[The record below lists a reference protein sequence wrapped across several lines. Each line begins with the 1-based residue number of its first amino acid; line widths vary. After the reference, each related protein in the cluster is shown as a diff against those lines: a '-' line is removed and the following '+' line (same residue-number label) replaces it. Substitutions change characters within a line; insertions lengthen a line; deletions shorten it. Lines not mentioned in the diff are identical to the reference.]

1 MIGRSFRAS
10 RFFLP
15 PVKLDIANRHYFG
28 IFSTKTFTIMKK
40 PFLTIAVAGGL
51 LACNDQQPATK
62 APEARQVAQ
71 YSIEQFYKS
80 SNVGGGAIS
89 TDDKELLVSSN
100 ESGIYNA
107 YVIDIASG
115 EKKALTSSTKES
127 VFGNDFL
134 PGSTSFIYSADKG
147 GNENDHLF
155 LQRPDGSVKD
165 LTPGAK
171 EKASFFGWSR
181 DNKSMYYMSNK
192 RDPRFF
198 DLYKMDTSSWKPTLV
213 YKNDNGYDVGALSDN
228 ERYLA
233 LVQTITTS
241 SNHLYLADQQ
251 TKQTKLL
258 NSDSVPSNNSPLQ
271 FSMDNNTLYYL
282 TDDGSEYQYVVKYD
296 IATGKKE
303 KLYSTNWD
311 VMYMYLSYNEKY
323 RVIGVNEDGKNKIYI
338 FDHKTGAPIDFPKI
352 DDGDIQGV
360 SISRSEN
367 KMRLTVGN
375 SKSPNNIYVYDFGTK
390 ELKKLTNTLTP
401 EIKEAD
407 LVSAEI
413 VRYKSFDGL
422 EIPAIYYKP
431 QQASADNK
439 VPALVWVHGGPGGQS
454 RAGYFSLIQYL
465 VNHGYAIL
473 AVNNRGSSGYGK
485 TFFKMD
491 NRNHGEK
498 DLQDCVWGKKYLA
511 SLPYI
516 DSTKIGIIGG
526 SYGGYMT
533 LAALCFQPDE
543 FKAGVDLFGVANWLR
558 TLKEVPPYWE
568 SFKKALYEEIGDP
581 NTADTVRLKQFSP
594 LLHAGNIKKP
604 LMVLQGANDPRVLKI
619 ESDEIVQAVKK
630 NNVPVEYVVFPDEG
644 HGFLK
649 KENEIKGYG
658 QILSFLDQ
666 HLKGDTTKHKLN

>member
-1 MIGRSFRAS
+1 MKKRSF
-10 RFFLP
+10 L
-15 PVKLDIANRHYFG
+15 IA
-28 IFSTKTFTIMKK
+28 
-40 PFLTIAVAGGL
+40 IAGSL
-51 LACNDQQPATK
+51 LACNEQPAEK
-62 APEARQVAQ
+62 EPEARQVAQ

-80 SNVGGGAIS
+80 TNVGGGAIS
-89 TDDKELLVSSN
+89 SNDTKLLVSSN

-107 YVIDIASG
+107 YEIDIASG
-115 EKKALTSSTKES
+115 QKKALTTSTKES
-127 VFGNDFL
+127 IFGNDYV
-134 PGSTSFIYSADKG
+134 PGTTNFIYNSDKG

-155 LQRPDGSVKD
+155 LQKGDGSVKD

-171 EKASFFGWSR
+171 EKASFYGWSR
-181 DNKSMYYMSNK
+181 DNKSFYYSSNK

-198 DLYKMDTSSWKPTLV
+198 DLYKMDTGNWKSKMI
-213 YKNDNGYDVGALSDN
+213 YKNDNGFDVGAMSDN

-233 LVQTITTS
+233 LVQTLTTS
-241 SNHLYLADQQ
+241 SNNIYLADQQ
-251 TKQTKLL
+251 TKQTRML
-258 NSDSVPSNNSPLQ
+258 NTDSVPSNNSPLQ
-271 FSMDNNTLYYL
+271 FSMDNNTLYYA

-296 IATGKKE
+296 LATGNKE

-338 FDHKTGAPIDFPKI
+338 FDHKTGTPIDFPKI

-375 SKSPNNIYVYDFGTK
+375 SKSPNNIYIYDFGTK
-390 ELKKLTNTLTP
+390 ELKKLTNTLNP
-401 EIKEAD
+401 EIKED
-407 LVSAEI
+407 ELVSAEI

-431 QQASADNK
+431 QQASSNNK

-516 DSTKIGIIGG
+516 DSSKIGIIGG

-533 LAALCFQPDE
+533 LAALCFQPNE

-594 LLHAGNIKKP
+594 LLHASNIKKP

-619 ESDEIVQAVKK
+619 ESDEVVEAVRK
-630 NNVPVEYVVFPDEG
+630 NGVPVEYIVFPDEG
-644 HGFLK
+644 HGFVK

-658 QILSFLDQ
+658 QILQFLDK
-666 HLKGDTTKHKLN
+666 HLKGDTTKTKLN

>member
-1 MIGRSFRAS
+1 M
-10 RFFLP
+10 
-15 PVKLDIANRHYFG
+15 KRH
-28 IFSTKTFTIMKK
+28 
-40 PFLTIAVAGGL
+40 LLVVAVAGCL
-51 LACNDQQPATK
+51 AACNDEQAADK
-62 APEARQVAQ
+62 APAARQVAQ

-80 SNVGGGAIS
+80 TNVGGGSIS
-89 TDDKELLVSSN
+89 TDDKKLLVSSN

-107 YVIDIASG
+107 YEIDIATG
-115 EKKALTSSTKES
+115 DKKALTTSAKES
-127 VFGNDFL
+127 IFGNDYV
-134 PGSTSFIYSADKG
+134 PGSNNFIYSSDKG

-155 LQRPDGSVKD
+155 LQKTDGSIKD

-171 EKASFFGWSR
+171 EKAGFYGWSR
-181 DNKSMYYMSNK
+181 DNKAFYYNSNK

-198 DLYKMDTSSWKPTLV
+198 DLYKMDTGTWKPHMI
-213 YKNDNGYDVGALSDN
+213 YKNDNGFDVGALSDN

-241 SNHLYLADQQ
+241 STNLYLADQQ

-258 NSDSVPSNNSPLQ
+258 NRDSIPSSNSPLQ

-282 TDDGSEYQYVVKYD
+282 TDEGSEYQYVVKYD
-296 IATGKKE
+296 IPTGNKE

-323 RVIGVNEDGKNKIYI
+323 RVIGVNEDGKNKLYI
-338 FDHKTGAPIDFPKI
+338 FDHKTGKAVDFPKL
-352 DDGDIQGV
+352 DDGDVQSV
-360 SISRSEN
+360 NISRSEN

-375 SKSPNNIYVYDFGTK
+375 SKSPNNIYIYDFGTK
-390 ELKKLTNTLTP
+390 ELKKLTNTLAP
-401 EIKEAD
+401 DIKEED
-407 LVSAEI
+407 LVPAEI

-498 DLQDCVWGKKYLA
+498 DLQDCVWGKKHLA

-581 NTADTVRLKQFSP
+581 NTADTLRLKQFSP

-619 ESDEIVQAVKK
+619 ESDEVVEAVKK

-644 HGFLK
+644 HGFVK

-658 QILSFLDQ
+658 QILQFLDK
-666 HLKGDTTKHKLN
+666 HLKGDTAKTKLN